1 MKNTKNYVSLEAVHT
16 HTHTHTHKISLGKN
30 IEIKNALN
38 KNKKY
43 IK

>member
-1 MKNTKNYVSLEAVHT
+1 MQKIKNVESIEAVHT
-16 HTHTHTHKISLGKN
+16 HTHTISLGKN

>member
-16 HTHTHTHKISLGKN
+16 HTHTHTISLGKN

>member
-1 MKNTKNYVSLEAVHT
+1 MKNTKNYVSLETVHT
-16 HTHTHTHKISLGKN
+16 HTHTHTISLGKN

>member
-1 MKNTKNYVSLEAVHT
+1 MKNTKNYVSLEAVYT
-16 HTHTHTHKISLGKN
+16 HTHTISLGKN
-30 IEIKNALN
+30 IETKNALN